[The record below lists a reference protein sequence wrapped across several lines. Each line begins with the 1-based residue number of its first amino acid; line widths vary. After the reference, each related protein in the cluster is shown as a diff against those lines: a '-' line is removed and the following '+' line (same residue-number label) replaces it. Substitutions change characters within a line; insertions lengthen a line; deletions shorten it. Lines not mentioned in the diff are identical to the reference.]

1 MFRFVTIFG
10 VGALLA
16 LLWLSGSLPDHGTG
30 PAPSALCD
38 CGAGIDPTGGRC
50 N

>member
-1 MFRFVTIFG
+1 MIRIFTVLG

-16 LLWLSGSLPDHGTG
+16 FLWLSGSLPDTG
-30 PAPSALCD
+30 KSSPPSAFTE
-38 CGAGIDPTGGRC
+38 CGVGIDPTGGRC